1 MRSSRRRERAAPAP
15 ARGPRAALRR
25 RTEQRLLDGALRA
38 VARHGLGRFAMS
50 DVSEYAGVSRGTA
63 YRYFP
68 SREELLTRLGRREAE
83 RFERQVWEALE
94 RAPQGEQRLAVA
106 LDWLVRLA
114 REHPL
119 LGRLPETDPGLVLT
133 SLRERFPE
141 IRDALHRL
149 LAPLLAQT
157 SLVRAGVVRE
167 GELVGWMARVMISS
181 FLFPDPNPHQMAESL
196 RAVWRALTGPARR
209 GRRL

>member
-1 MRSSRRRERAAPAP
+1 VRSTPRPAAARRR
-15 ARGPRAALRR
+15 ARGRR
-25 RTEQRLLDGALRA
+25 SARRGHTEQLILDAALRA

-50 DVSEYAGVSRGTA
+50 DVSECAGVSRGTA

-68 SREELLTRLGRREAE
+68 SRAELLSELGRREAE

-94 RAPQGEQRLAVA
+94 NAPEEERLAVA

-114 REHPL
+114 RDHPL

-141 IRDALHRL
+141 IQAALHRL
-149 LAPLLAQT
+149 LAPLLAET
-157 SLVRAGVVRE
+157 RPVRAGVVRVE
-167 GELVGWMARVMISS
+167 ELVGWMARVMVST
-181 FLFPDPNPHQMAESL
+181 FLFPDPNPDEMAASL
-196 RAVWRALTGPARR
+196 RAVWRGLAGRPRR
-209 GRRL
+209 PRRR